1 MTEQEREDL
10 LTLKL
15 LMPEIKTS
23 LNKILESQEVLTKL
37 KIEVDDSKKFR
48 QDFGSI
54 VERIIDQRLN
64 SIEFERA
71 LNEQI
76 KKQAKEYLNQE
87 EVRDDFTKKVDS
99 RFKIMFKEIQLGM
112 YLRLTAIVGSI
123 ATALAVIVL
132 KGMLGK

>member
-23 LNKILESQEVLTKL
+23 LNKILESQDVLTKL
-37 KIEVDDSKKFR
+37 KIEGDDNKKFR

-54 VERIIDQRLN
+54 VERIVAQRLN
-64 SIEFERA
+64 TVEFERS

-87 EVRDDFTKKVDS
+87 EVREDFTNKVDS
-99 RFKIMFKEIQLGM
+99 RFNLKFREIQLGL
-112 YLRLTAIVGSI
+112 YLKLTAIVGSI
-123 ATALAVIVL
+123 ATTLAVIVL
-132 KGMLGK
+132 KGMVGK